1 MENASESQSTQAAPL
16 WTKVVRIGLGISIFL
31 LLVAYPCYVQVSEG
45 TSVVVTRFGKPT
57 RQLMEPGAYFKLPW
71 PVEDARIVDLRQH
84 VFNTPY
90 TATLTHDR
98 RNVVLSTF
106 VVWNVANPLLFLQSA
121 GSVEAISAKI
131 DGMVTA
137 AKNTRM
143 GGYDLSA
150 LVSTDSAQLQ
160 TERIEQQL
168 LQDVQQDALDK
179 FGIQIRQIGINRIAY
194 ESSNVAAVLA
204 QMKAEREAAAKQL
217 RALGEKDANAIRD
230 DAVVR
235 SEEILRDGRLEAGR
249 IRANA
254 EQRVS
259 EIYAQA
265 HLQDPEFYRYWR
277 SLETL
282 KRSLGSD
289 STIILRTNEGFMDLL
304 TTPPPVPQ
312 TAAPSS
318 PQTASEGRTVLLPF
332 GSSPSNGEMQP

>member
-1 MENASESQSTQAAPL
+1 MENAIEHQSNQVAPL
-16 WTKVVRIGLGISIFL
+16 WTKVVRIGLGISIL
-31 LLVAYPCYVQVSEG
+31 ILLVAYPCYIQVSEG

-71 PVEDARIVDLRQH
+71 PIEDARVVDLRQH

-106 VVWNVANPLLFLQSA
+106 VVWNVDDPLLFLQSA
-121 GSVEAISAKI
+121 GSVEAVSAKI

-150 LVSTDSAQLQ
+150 LVSTDSTQLQ
-160 TERIEQQL
+160 TQRIEQQL
-168 LQDVQQDALDK
+168 LQDVQQDVRKK
-179 FGIQIRQIGINRIAY
+179 FGIQILQIGINRIAY
-194 ESSNVAAVLA
+194 ESSNVSAVLA

-249 IRANA
+249 IRAEA
-254 EQRVS
+254 EQKVS
-259 EIYAQA
+259 EIYAHA
-265 HLQDPEFYRYWR
+265 HLRDPEFYRYWR
-277 SLETL
+277 SLEAL

-289 STIILRTNEGFMDLL
+289 STIILRTNDGFMDLL
-304 TTPPPVPQ
+304 TDPPPVPQ
-312 TAAPSS
+312 AGAPSS
-318 PQTASEGRTVLLPF
+318 LSATSADRTTQFPPGNTQATV
-332 GSSPSNGEMQP
+332 ERQP

>member
-1 MENASESQSTQAAPL
+1 MENANEYQSNKRAPL
-16 WTKVVRIGLGISIFL
+16 WTKLVRIGLGISIFA

-45 TSVVVTRFGKPT
+45 TAVVVTRFGNPT
-57 RQLMEPGAYFKLPW
+57 RQLVEPGAYFKLPW

-106 VVWNVANPLLFLQSA
+106 VVWNVADPLLFLQSA
-121 GSVEAISAKI
+121 GSVEAVSAKI

-150 LVSTDSAQLQ
+150 LVSTDSSQLQ
-160 TERIEQQL
+160 SERIEQQL
-168 LQDVQQDALDK
+168 LEDVRQDASEK

-204 QMKAEREAAAKQL
+204 QMKAERESAAKQL

-235 SEEILRDGRLEAGR
+235 SEEILRDGRLAAGE
-249 IRANA
+249 IRADA
-254 EQRVS
+254 EQKVS

-265 HLQDPEFYRYWR
+265 HLRDPEFYRFWR
-277 SLETL
+277 SLEAL

-304 TTPPPVPQ
+304 TDPPPLPQ
-312 TAAPSS
+312 TAASS
-318 PQTASEGRTVLLPF
+318 SLPTTSEDRTALFPQSNSQATAEV
-332 GSSPSNGEMQP
+332 QP

>member
-1 MENASESQSTQAAPL
+1 MENAIEHQSNQTAPL
-16 WTKVVRIGLGISIFL
+16 WTKFVRIGLGISIFI

-71 PVEDARIVDLRQH
+71 PVEDARVVDLRQH

-106 VVWNVANPLLFLQSA
+106 VVWNVADPLLFLQSS
-121 GSVEAISAKI
+121 GSVEAVSAKI

-160 TERIEQQL
+160 TQRIEQQL
-168 LQDVQQDALDK
+168 LQDVQQDAREK
-179 FGIQIRQIGINRIAY
+179 FGIQILQIGINRIAY
-194 ESSNVAAVLA
+194 ESSNVSAVLA

-249 IRANA
+249 IRADA
-254 EQRVS
+254 EQKVS

-265 HLQDPEFYRYWR
+265 HLRDPEFYRYWR
-277 SLETL
+277 SLEAL

-304 TTPPPVPQ
+304 TDPPPVPQ
-312 TAAPSS
+312 AASPSS
-318 PQTASEGRTVLLPF
+318 LPTTSEDRTAQFPPGNTQATAER
-332 GSSPSNGEMQP
+332 QP

>member
-1 MENASESQSTQAAPL
+1 MENAIEHQSTQAAPL
-16 WTKVVRIGLGISIFL
+16 WTKVVRIGLGLSIFI

-57 RQLMEPGAYFKLPW
+57 RQLMQPGAYFKLPW
-71 PVEDARIVDLRQH
+71 PVEDARVVDLRQH

-98 RNVVLSTF
+98 RNVVLSTY
-106 VVWNVANPLLFLQSA
+106 VVWNVADPLLFLQSA
-121 GSVEAISAKI
+121 GSVDAVSAKI

-160 TERIEQQL
+160 TQRIEQQL
-168 LQDVQQDALDK
+168 LQDVQQDALEK
-179 FGIQIRQIGINRIAY
+179 FGIQILQIGINRIAY
-194 ESSNVAAVLA
+194 ESSNVSAVLA

-249 IRANA
+249 IRAAA
-254 EQRVS
+254 EQKVS

-265 HLQDPEFYRYWR
+265 HLRDPEFYRYWR
-277 SLETL
+277 SLEAL

-304 TTPPPVPQ
+304 TEPPPVPQ
-312 TAAPSS
+312 TASPPSLSTTSEDRTAPF
-318 PQTASEGRTVLLPF
+318 PL
-332 GSSPSNGEMQP
+332 SNTQATTERQP

>member
-1 MENASESQSTQAAPL
+1 M
-16 WTKVVRIGLGISIFL
+16 RIGLGISIFI
-31 LLVAYPCYVQVSEG
+31 LLVAYPCYLQVAEG

-71 PVEDARIVDLRQH
+71 PVEEARVVDLRQH

-106 VVWNVANPLLFLQSA
+106 VVWNVADPLLFIQSS
-121 GSVEAISAKI
+121 GSVEAVSAKI

-143 GGYDLSA
+143 GGYDLSS

-160 TERIEQQL
+160 TERIEQL
-168 LQDVQQDALDK
+168 LLEDVQQDARDK
-179 FGIQIRQIGINRIAY
+179 FGIQILQIGINRIAY
-194 ESSNVAAVLA
+194 ESSNVSAVLA

-217 RALGEKDANAIRD
+217 RALGEKNANAIRD

-249 IRANA
+249 IRADA
-254 EQRVS
+254 EQKVS

-265 HLQDPEFYRYWR
+265 HLRDPEFYRYWR
-277 SLETL
+277 SLEAL

-304 TTPPPVPQ
+304 TQPPSLPKTALPSTQSTTTQDHTAQIPQ
-312 TAAPSS
+312 DASRGTA
-318 PQTASEGRTVLLPF
+318 EV
-332 GSSPSNGEMQP
+332 QP

>member
-1 MENASESQSTQAAPL
+1 M
-16 WTKVVRIGLGISIFL
+16 
-31 LLVAYPCYVQVSEG
+31 
-45 TSVVVTRFGKPT
+45 VVTRFGKPT

-71 PVEDARIVDLRQH
+71 PIEDARVVDLRQH

-90 TATLTHDR
+90 TATLTRDR

-106 VVWNVANPLLFLQSA
+106 VVWDVSDPLLFLQSA
-121 GSVEAISAKI
+121 GTVEAVSAKI

-150 LVSTDSAQLQ
+150 LVSTDPAQLQ
-160 TERIEQQL
+160 TEQIEQQL
-168 LQDVQQDALDK
+168 LQDVQEDAQDK
-179 FGIQIRQIGINRIAY
+179 FGIHIRQIGINRIAY
-194 ESSNVAAVLA
+194 ESSNVSAVLA
-204 QMKAEREAAAKQL
+204 QMKAERESAAKQL

-249 IRANA
+249 IRADA
-254 EQRVS
+254 EQKVS
-259 EIYAQA
+259 EINAQA
-265 HLQDPEFYRYWR
+265 HLRDPEFYRYWR
-277 SLETL
+277 SLEAL

-304 TTPPPVPQ
+304 TDPPPLPQ
-312 TAAPSS
+312 AAAPSS
-318 PQTASEGRTVLLPF
+318 LPTASDERTAQMRQDDSRNSV
-332 GSSPSNGEMQP
+332 EVQP

>member
-1 MENASESQSTQAAPL
+1 MENTIEHQSNQAAPL
-16 WTKVVRIGLGISIFL
+16 WTKAVRIGLGISIFI
-31 LLVAYPCYVQVSEG
+31 LLVVYPCYLQVSEG

-57 RQLMEPGAYFKLPW
+57 RQLMEPGVYFKLPW
-71 PVEDARIVDLRQH
+71 PIEDARKVDLRQH

-106 VVWNVANPLLFLQSA
+106 VVWNVADPLLFLQSA
-121 GSVEAISAKI
+121 GSVEAVSAKI

-150 LVSTDSAQLQ
+150 LVSTDSTLLQ
-160 TERIEQQL
+160 TRHIEQQL
-168 LQDVQQDALDK
+168 LQDVQQDARDK
-179 FGIQIRQIGINRIAY
+179 FGIQILQIGINRIAY
-194 ESSNVAAVLA
+194 ESSNVSAVLA

-249 IRANA
+249 IRADA
-254 EQRVS
+254 EQKVS

-265 HLQDPEFYRYWR
+265 HLRDPEFYRYWR
-277 SLETL
+277 SLEAL

-304 TTPPPVPQ
+304 TDPPPVPQ
-312 TAAPSS
+312 KSS
-318 PQTASEGRTVLLPF
+318 PPSLPTASEDRTVRLPQ
-332 GSSPSNGEMQP
+332 GNAQATTERQP

>member
-1 MENASESQSTQAAPL
+1 MDNAIEPQSHQAAPL

-57 RQLMEPGAYFKLPW
+57 RQLVEPGAYFKLPW
-71 PVEDARIVDLRQH
+71 PIEDARVVDLRQH

-106 VVWNVANPLLFLQSA
+106 VVWNVADPLLFLQSA
-121 GSVEAISAKI
+121 GSVEAVSAKI

-150 LVSTDSAQLQ
+150 LVSTNPAQLQ
-160 TERIEQQL
+160 TEHIEQQL
-168 LQDVQQDALDK
+168 LEDVQQDALDK
-179 FGIQIRQIGINRIAY
+179 FGIQIHQIGINRIAY

-249 IRANA
+249 IRADA
-254 EQRVS
+254 EQKVS

-265 HLQDPEFYRYWR
+265 HLRDPEFYRYWR
-277 SLETL
+277 SLEAL

-304 TTPPPVPQ
+304 TDPPALPK
-312 TAAPSS
+312 TAAPSTQPTITEDRTAQF
-318 PQTASEGRTVLLPF
+318 PQDAPRTTTEV
-332 GSSPSNGEMQP
+332 QP

>member
-1 MENASESQSTQAAPL
+1 MENAIEHQSNQTAPL
-16 WTKVVRIGLGISIFL
+16 WTKFVRIGLGISIFI

-71 PVEDARIVDLRQH
+71 PVEDARVVDLRQH

-106 VVWNVANPLLFLQSA
+106 VVWNVADPLLFLQSS
-121 GSVEAISAKI
+121 GSVEAVSAKI

-160 TERIEQQL
+160 TQRIEQQL
-168 LQDVQQDALDK
+168 LQDVQQDALEK
-179 FGIQIRQIGINRIAY
+179 FGIQILQIGINRIAY
-194 ESSNVAAVLA
+194 ESSNVSAVLA

-249 IRANA
+249 IRADA
-254 EQRVS
+254 EQKVS

-265 HLQDPEFYRYWR
+265 HLRDPEFYRYWR
-277 SLETL
+277 SLEAL

-304 TTPPPVPQ
+304 TDPPQVPQ
-312 TAAPSS
+312 TGSPSS
-318 PQTASEGRTVLLPF
+318 LPTTSEDRTAKF
-332 GSSPSNGEMQP
+332 PSGNTQATAERQP